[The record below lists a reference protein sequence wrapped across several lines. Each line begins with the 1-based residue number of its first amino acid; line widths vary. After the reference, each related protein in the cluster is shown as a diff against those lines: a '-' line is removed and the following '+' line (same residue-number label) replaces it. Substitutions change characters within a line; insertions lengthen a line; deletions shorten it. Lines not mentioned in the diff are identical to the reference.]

1 MEHLCQEVRIP
12 AGAVTGMNRL
22 AARSMERGDQE
33 GARYY
38 HGVVERLAE
47 YMKRLLTDVVDTA
60 EVERVGMPL
69 AGESFSVREVQEECH
84 AYSRSLVR
92 DQELSLAWSGEISGS
107 YRGDGE
113 RIKLAFF
120 GIMENAVRYNR
131 VGGDVRVWSE
141 KQQGTGT
148 SDYFTIRV
156 ADSGRGMTEEQK
168 KKLFMPFA
176 RSRRDGTGIGL
187 SVAKYVMDAMGGSI
201 EVISEYGAG
210 TAVTMRFPLERTA
223 EKR

>member
-1 MEHLCQEVRIP
+1 
-12 AGAVTGMNRL
+12 MNRL

-113 RIKLAFF
+113 RIKLAFSELWRTPF
-120 GIMENAVRYNR
+120 GTTGSEETSGCGQKNNR
-131 VGGDVRVWSE
+131 VLEPAIILPSVW
-141 KQQGTGT
+141 
-148 SDYFTIRV
+148 
-156 ADSGRGMTEEQK
+156 
-168 KKLFMPFA
+168 
-176 RSRRDGTGIGL
+176 
-187 SVAKYVMDAMGGSI
+187 
-201 EVISEYGAG
+201 
-210 TAVTMRFPLERTA
+210 RTA
-223 EKR
+223 AEA

>member
-1 MEHLCQEVRIP
+1 
-12 AGAVTGMNRL
+12 
-22 AARSMERGDQE
+22 
-33 GARYY
+33 
-38 HGVVERLAE
+38 
-47 YMKRLLTDVVDTA
+47 
-60 EVERVGMPL
+60 
-69 AGESFSVREVQEECH
+69 
-84 AYSRSLVR
+84 
-92 DQELSLAWSGEISGS
+92 
-107 YRGDGE
+107 
-113 RIKLAFF
+113 
-120 GIMENAVRYNR
+120 MENAVRYNR

-210 TAVTMRFPLERTA
+210 TAVTMRFPLERT
-223 EKR
+223 ERR